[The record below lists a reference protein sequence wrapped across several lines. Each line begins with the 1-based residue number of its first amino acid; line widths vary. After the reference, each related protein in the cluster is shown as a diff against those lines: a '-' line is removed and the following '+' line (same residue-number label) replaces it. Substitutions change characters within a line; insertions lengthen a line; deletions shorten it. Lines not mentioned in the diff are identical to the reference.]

1 MKIRK
6 MEKRE
11 RKKAAERTRVH
22 VCWGGI
28 FLFFIFGGGWGWG
41 VTSNSPVINGTIP
54 VKIWGPHWYKSN
66 MTSWWSIVLLKN
78 APSPVIEETRNC
90 LMGDSSF
97 STQFSITLLASLL
110 AAKEKP

>member
-1 MKIRK
+1 MRIRK
-6 MEKRE
+6 KEKKR
-11 RKKAAERTRVH
+11 RQKAPV
-22 VCWGGI
+22 GG
-28 FLFFIFGGGWGWG
+28 G

-66 MTSWWSIVLLKN
+66 MTSWWSIELLKN

-90 LMGDSSF
+90 LMGDSNF

-110 AAKEKP
+110 AAKETPYIARTT